1 MPRRRQM
8 ISPVASTVE
17 ARIVSE
23 KIDRQSRRAHYVTS
37 HLSTHRIR
45 IMQKKI
51 NSQEFMDRM
60 AGSPANSLPS
70 SRNNSLRAGA
80 AFFATIPVRLQA
92 ATGLEALVSIALPL

>member
-1 MPRRRQM
+1 M

-23 KIDRQSRRAHYVTS
+23 KIDCQSTFVDRESRRAHYVTS

-92 ATGLEALVSIALPL
+92 ATGLEALVSI